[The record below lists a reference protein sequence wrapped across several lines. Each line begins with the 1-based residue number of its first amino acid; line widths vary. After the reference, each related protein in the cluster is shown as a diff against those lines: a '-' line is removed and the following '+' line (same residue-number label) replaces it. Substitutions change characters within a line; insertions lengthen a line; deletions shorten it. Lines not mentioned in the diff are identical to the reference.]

1 MNNKSI
7 RETLGTWGNQEKLVC
22 PVSFDQACGLKLV
35 GQRMV
40 EKICKNNS
48 SWITIP
54 NEGGK
59 HFNLF
64 KPNQ

>member
-7 RETLGTWGNQEKLVC
+7 RETLGTWGNQEKLVFL
-22 PVSFDQACGLKLV
+22 VSFDLACGLKLV

-40 EKICKNNS
+40 ERIGKNKS

-54 NEGGK
+54 NQGGK
-59 HFNLF
+59 YFNLF